1 MRTFELASAG
11 ADELALRKPC
21 APGTRATIPA
31 SSGRVAAARTRRSEM
46 ASKGAPTR
54 GLPITKRIFSF
65 ADAQEMIN
73 ANRSTG
79 KSSEGALLRRRKKR
93 EEGERA
99 VVGVEFFFFLLLNEN
114 ERKRKSSG
122 SSSAASEKREPSK
135 SSTRPPSRSTL
146 SRGRGSRAGVVV
158 HQFALSSCGPSKS
171 LFLFSSSRAEAGVR
185 CRRSPQLF
193 LFSSQLSLSP
203 LCFLVGEKEKGKNVA
218 SLCSLI

>member
-11 ADELALRKPC
+11 ANELALRKPC

-31 SSGRVAAARTRRSEM
+31 SSGRVAAARTRRSEN
-46 ASKGAPTR
+46 
-54 GLPITKRIFSF
+54 GLQRRANARPAHYETDIFFRRRSG
-65 ADAQEMIN
+65 MIN

-79 KSSEGALLRRRKKR
+79 KIKRGSSTEKEKEEGRRRKSR
-93 EEGERA
+93 RWRR
-99 VVGVEFFFFLLLNEN
+99 VFFFLLLNEN

-158 HQFALSSCGPSKS
+158 YQFALSSCGPSKS
-171 LFLFSSSRAEAGVR
+171 LFLFSSLRAEAGVR
-185 CRRSPQLF
+185 CRKSPQLF

-203 LCFLVGEKEKGKNVA
+203 LCFLVGEKEKEKNAA